1 MENSNIE
8 DIASS
13 IVNDSSKGLVHNSG
27 HYYKSENRELI
38 SIIFRA
44 ALRIILN
51 EINYKRNDDSEPYY
65 NLVLED
71 VLGNRVEKT
80 LPDIIFSSSFGGQR
94 TVRNKF
100 SLSYIRYGN
109 QDRYGYFNNS
119 YMYET
124 RVLSFSNPTF
134 INSFTSNEIID
145 FLFYSKTVYKKTFNQ
160 LDKYIKS
167 DNYLRFVRFLMKYF
181 NFSVNIYN
189 KDINRVV
196 EYKVVDILKNY
207 TVAERRKININ
218 KL

>member
-1 MENSNIE
+1 MENNIIE
-8 DIASS
+8 DIA
-13 IVNDSSKGLVHNSG
+13 DSMVHSKDLVHNSG

-38 SIIFRA
+38 AIIFRMV
-44 ALRIILN
+44 LRTILN
-51 EINYKRNDDSEPYY
+51 EINYKKNDDSDQYY

-71 VLGNRVEKT
+71 VLGNRIEKT
-80 LPDIIFSSSFGGQR
+80 FSDILYSYTSSMGGR
-94 TVRNKF
+94 GTIRNKL
-100 SLSYIRYGN
+100 SLSYIRYEN
-109 QDRYGYFNNS
+109 QGKYNYFDNS

-124 RVLSFSNPTF
+124 RVLSFENPNF

-167 DNYLRFVRFLMKYF
+167 DNYLRFMRFLMKYF

-189 KDINRVV
+189 KDIQRVV
-196 EYKVVDILKNY
+196 QYKVVDIVRNY